1 MSKTIRIRTTPNGDD
16 KFIKINME
24 QDFDFVEILSLKISQ
39 KELYTTFCA
48 GYGAIV
54 GRVSVNGGFGVPNA
68 KVSVFIPVSE
78 LDRENDKIFGLYP
91 FETISDLGPN
101 GLRYNLL
108 LKENQTSDD
117 CFTPVGD
124 FPDKR
129 TFLDSDTMLDIYCE
143 YYKFTTTTNAAG
155 DYMLF
160 GVPTGAQI
168 MHAEADVSD
177 IGVIS
182 QKPFDFVRKGASDE
196 SFESTTKFRGS
207 EEDLDFNL
215 QIIKQSPISVNVQ
228 PYWGDE
234 DSCNVAITRRDID
247 FKAAITP
254 HAIFM
259 GSIFGD
265 NEVSSLGLTCKPKEG
280 TGVLNDQT
288 AGTGRIEMVRKTL
301 SGNIERF
308 DVGGAQLIDSDG
320 TWAYQVPMNLDYRV
334 TDEYGNLVPTDDP
347 KKGIPTRAKVRFR
360 IKMDVTGGEGN
371 LRERA
376 AYLVPNNPLL
386 VGGLNTDFEFG
397 PNTREES
404 LAELVWNGIYTV
416 KNYIPRVQKSDV
428 HPSSRSGDKVR
439 TFLGIKDVD
448 SARGKYTPY
457 PYNHM
462 TFENEALFAF
472 ICTLTIAFATLVTF
486 LNLTVITPLNII
498 ISILN
503 DIINVLSFGLANDVI
518 GYIACVT
525 LTCNNQRYAPGC
537 CSSEADNFPCDAP
550 RVDLGCGAIQGAAV
564 CVGQDGYGN
573 EFNQT
578 LPPGDAGYTKC
589 IAISLAEDLN
599 LFKFDFYNDWV
610 NGSLYSPLFK
620 VRIKD
625 GDPNNT
631 SYGPHK
637 FCEWS
642 NNNLP
647 TNLAIDNDNDGQPDN
662 GDFSDMYLVD
672 TCFGIPQG
680 CPNTTYPNCGELN
693 LCNNQRPNNE
703 GHRYIGQ
710 PYNIKHGLI
719 VYYDNQYYYAPY
731 SKSNDEYLLASD
743 IVTLGSSVKCH
754 WLGLPSVYEL
764 FVDTTY
770 KLPPYLDEVENGV
783 IQTSGMD
790 NLSAQLSS
798 DPCQTNLGPLT
809 SLFFSMN
816 CFFCRTTSLSCG
828 NLRRQCELGV
838 GFDELRGG
846 TPPNDRLTS
855 GDIDIRFTRN
865 VFAWMN
871 GYGLDE
877 TPLNAIYD
885 SPFDINTDFNNE
897 PACGN
902 QVGGLDTQL
911 NGLSYNR
918 FRYGWVDVTGQGKM
932 CDAFPQSLNSFYFYF
947 GLNRNK
953 TALAKM
959 LSKYFAPCP
968 VKDKPDFLIIGDT
981 TDSTVICNNG
991 FGNGEIDVTIQ
1002 GGTAP
1007 YTYFWTYPDNTQFTI
1022 TGNANPTLDAVDLED
1037 LCGGAYVLTVV
1048 DANGLS
1054 STITFIVGEPQP
1066 ITCFTQSISTSEI
1079 NASDGIINVFI
1090 NGGLAPYTMDI
1101 SPDPNALYPV
1111 SNLTVGQQI
1120 INGLPAGQ
1128 YTITVTDSNGELST
1142 CVADVTDPQGL
1153 NFLLNHVY
1161 VIGNVINPNDPEDPN
1176 SYVLGEN
1183 TFISNNNLIT
1193 ELDCANSTNGI
1204 INIDILTGVPPY
1216 TITVIRNNDNTQ
1228 MLPSPFNP
1236 YLFPNLVPSVYTV
1249 EVEDNTGYVSTQN
1262 ISIISG
1268 QLLQILNTPPYN
1280 IGIIDDSGSGD
1291 GQIIFYVVPSTI
1303 GDIMYW
1309 QLLDVNTGDVL
1320 NAGSQTISANPEI
1333 INITGVTAGS
1343 YYIKARNGN
1352 NCETTEIFVTVPLA

>member
-68 KVSVFIPVSE
+68 KVSVFIPVSD

-108 LKENQTSDD
+108 SKENQTNDD

-155 DYMLF
+155 DYMIF

-177 IGVIS
+177 IGIIS
-182 QKPFDFVRKGASDE
+182 QKPFDFVRKGASNE

-234 DSCNVAITRRDID
+234 DNCNVAITRRDID
-247 FKAAITP
+247 LKSVITP
-254 HAIFM
+254 QAIFM

-265 NEVSSLGLTCKPKEG
+265 NEINSLSIQCRPSINLG
-280 TGVLNDQT
+280 TLNDQT
-288 AGTGRIEMVRKTL
+288 TGIGKIEMVRKTL

-347 KKGIPTRAKVRFR
+347 KRGIPTRAKVRFR
-360 IKMDVTGGEGN
+360 IKMNTTGGEGN

-376 AYLVPNNPLL
+376 AYLVPNNPLSNGN
-386 VGGLNTDFEFG
+386 VKGGAAYAFG
-397 PNTREES
+397 PNTRDED

-416 KNYIPRVQKSDV
+416 KNFIQRVEKTTK
-428 HPSSRSGDKVR
+428 PSTPTER
-439 TFLGIKDVD
+439 TFVGIKDVD
-448 SARGKYTPY
+448 SARGKYTPF
-457 PYNHM
+457 PYNHLN
-462 TFENEALFAF
+462 FETDSLFGFLCGLAIALSG
-472 ICTLTIAFATLVTF
+472 LVTL
-486 LNLTVITPLNII
+486 LNLTIISAINII

-503 DIINVLSFGLANDVI
+503 GIINAISFGAADDVI
-518 GYIACVT
+518 PYIPCVT
-525 LTCNNQRYAPGC
+525 LGCNNQQYAPGC
-537 CSSEADNFPCDAP
+537 CSSNGGGPCDLP
-550 RVDLGCGAIQGAAV
+550 RSNLGCDAV
-564 CVGQDGYGN
+564 PDPSVLCIGSSGDN
-573 EFNQT
+573 NFNDT
-578 LPPGDAGYTKC
+578 LPPGDAGWVACT
-589 IAISLAEDLN
+589 ALSLAQDLN
-599 LFKFDFYNDWV
+599 LFQFDFYNDWV
-610 NGSLYSPLFK
+610 NGTLYSPLFK
-620 VRIKD
+620 LRYKD
-625 GDPNNT
+625 ANN
-631 SYGPHK
+631 GPHK

-642 NNNLP
+642 SNGNP
-647 TNLAIDNDNDGQPDN
+647 TNLSVDNDNDGFDNPDYN
-662 GDFSDMYLVD
+662 DLYLIE
-672 TCFGIPQG
+672 TCAGNSAP
-680 CPNTTYPNCGELN
+680 CGENGGSDCGEFN
-693 LCNNQRPNNE
+693 LTSVPPVNNA
-703 GHRYIGQ
+703 G
-710 PYNIKHGLI
+710 IKRVASNPIKNGLI
-719 VYYDNQYYYAPY
+719 VYYDNEYYYA
-731 SKSNDEYLLASD
+731 SALRDKDDLLFATD

-754 WLGLPSVYEL
+754 WLGLPSIYEL

-770 KLPPYLDEVENGV
+770 KLPPYLKYSENGTDL
-783 IQTSGMD
+783 INGMD
-790 NLSAQLSS
+790 SVAFGVDN
-798 DPCQTNLGPLT
+798 
-809 SLFFSMN
+809 SLFFEIN
-816 CFFCRTTSLSCG
+816 CFFTRTNARTCG
-828 NLRRQCELGV
+828 NVRRQCELGV
-838 GFDELRGG
+838 GLDEDR
-846 TPPNDRLTS
+846 PNLPISTLEPKINQD
-855 GDIDIRFTRN
+855 DIDVRFSRN

-871 GYGLDE
+871 
-877 TPLNAIYD
+877 
-885 SPFDINTDFNNE
+885 
-897 PACGN
+897 
-902 QVGGLDTQL
+902 DTQL
-911 NGLSYNR
+911 QSIYPSPFNISMDFDTNPSCGSQNGTDDYNR
-918 FRYGWVDVTGQGKM
+918 FRYNWVDVNNQGTLCNLRPKTY
-932 CDAFPQSLNSFYFYF
+932 NSFYFYF
-947 GLNRNK
+947 GLNQNK
-953 TALAKM
+953 TSLAKM

-968 VKDKPDFLIIGDT
+968 IKDNPDFLIIGDT
-981 TDSTVICNNG
+981 TDSTINCNNG
-991 FGNGEIDVTIQ
+991 GGNGLIDVTIQ
-1002 GGTAP
+1002 GGTPP
-1007 YTYFWTYPDNTQFTI
+1007 YTYFWTYPNNTQLTI
-1022 TGNANPTLDAVDLED
+1022 TGNTNPTFDAVDLED

-1048 DANGLS
+1048 DSNGLS
-1054 STITFIVGEPQP
+1054 STITFIIDEPQP
-1066 ITCFTQSISTSEI
+1066 VSCLTESIETSQI

-1090 NGGLAPYTMDI
+1090 NGGVAPYTMDVL
-1101 SPDPNALYPV
+1101 PDPNNSYPV
-1111 SNLTVGQQI
+1111 SNLTAGQQI
-1120 INGLPAGQ
+1120 INNLSAGQ
-1128 YTITVTDSNGELST
+1128 YTITVTDSDGGSST
-1142 CVADVTDPQGL
+1142 CTADVTDPQGL

-1161 VIGNVINPNDPEDPN
+1161 VIGNINNPNDPEDPN

-1183 TFISNNNLIT
+1183 TFISNGNLIT
-1193 ELDCANSTNGI
+1193 ELDCANSTNGV
-1204 INIDILTGVPPY
+1204 ININILTGVPPY
-1216 TITVIRNNDNTQ
+1216 VITVIRNNDNTQ

-1236 YLFPNLVPSVYTV
+1236 YLFPNLEPSVYTV
-1249 EVEDNTGYVSTQN
+1249 QIEDNTGYISTQN
-1262 ISIISG
+1262 ISIIFG
-1268 QLLQILNTPPYN
+1268 QLLQILNTSPYD

-1291 GQIIFYVVPSTI
+1291 GQIIFAVVPSTL

-1343 YYIKARNGN
+1343 YYIKARNSN
-1352 NCETTEIFVTVPLA
+1352 NCETAEIFVTVPLA